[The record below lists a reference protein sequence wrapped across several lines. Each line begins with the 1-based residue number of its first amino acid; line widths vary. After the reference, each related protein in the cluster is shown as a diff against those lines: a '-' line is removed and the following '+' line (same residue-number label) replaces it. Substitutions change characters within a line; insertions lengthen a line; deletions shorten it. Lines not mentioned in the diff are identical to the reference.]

1 MTFGKVKTLI
11 ENRLIE
17 SYQNQDDFKKLLRE
31 FKHNVLENKNLS
43 KIYSLYD
50 QLSTPQGLT
59 ESDAKEFIVEGVSLI
74 QNLLLKIKMPI
85 TINEI
90 KDNSYEDIDTLVY
103 TSKISLKER
112 VEAKKNIIS
121 VLTSNKTS
129 VKESINLPIKS
140 MVSIANQTLNNFLT
154 TMDESSRKEFMNL
167 ISEDS
172 KTLETKYETLKEKTI
187 SKLNSIL
194 EKEEEFELKTKLAE
208 TIDRIKKEKFDQ
220 VNFMKLKNL
229 EESI

>member
-11 ENRLIE
+11 ENKLIE
-17 SYQNQDDFKKLLRE
+17 SYQNQEDFKKLLRE

-50 QLSTPQGLT
+50 QLSSPQGLT
-59 ESDAKEFIVEGVSLI
+59 ESDAKEFVVEGISLI
-74 QNLLLKIKMPI
+74 QSLLLKIKMPI
-85 TINEI
+85 TITEI

-103 TSKISLKER
+103 TSKVNLKER

-121 VLTSNKTS
+121 VLTSNKTN

-154 TMDESSRKEFMNL
+154 SMDESSRKQFMSL
-167 ISEDS
+167 ISEDAT
-172 KTLETKYETLKEKTI
+172 TLQTKYESLKEKTI
-187 SKLNSIL
+187 DKLNSIL
-194 EKEEEFELKTKLAE
+194 ENEKEFELKTKLAE
-208 TIDRIKKEKFDQ
+208 TIDRIKQEKFDQ
-220 VNFMKLKNL
+220 VNFLKLKNL

>member
-11 ENRLIE
+11 ENKLIE
-17 SYQNQDDFKKLLRE
+17 SYQNQDDFRKLLRE

-50 QLSTPQGLT
+50 QLSTPQGLS
-59 ESDAKEFIVEGVSLI
+59 ESDAKEFITEGITLI
-74 QNLLLKIKMPI
+74 QNLLTKIKMPI
-85 TINEI
+85 TISEI

-103 TSKISLKER
+103 ISKISLKER
-112 VEAKKNIIS
+112 VDAKKNIIA

-140 MVSIANQTLNNFLT
+140 MVTIANQTLNNFLT
-154 TMDESSRKEFMNL
+154 SMDESSRKEFMTL
-167 ISEDS
+167 ISEDAT
-172 KTLETKYETLKEKTI
+172 TLQTKYETLKEKTI
-187 SKLNSIL
+187 GKLNSIL
-194 EKEEEFELKTKLAE
+194 ENEKEFELKTKLAE
-208 TIDRIKKEKFDQ
+208 TIDRIKQEKFDQ
-220 VNFMKLKNL
+220 VNFLKLKNL

>member
-11 ENRLIE
+11 ENKLIE
-17 SYQNQDDFKKLLRE
+17 SYQNQDDFRKLLRE

-50 QLSTPQGLT
+50 QLSTPQGLS
-59 ESDAKEFIVEGVSLI
+59 ESDAKEFITEGITLI
-74 QNLLLKIKMPI
+74 QNLLTKIKMPI
-85 TINEI
+85 TISEI

-103 TSKISLKER
+103 TSKISLIER
-112 VEAKKNIIS
+112 VDAKKNIIA

-140 MVSIANQTLNNFLT
+140 MVTIANQTLNNFLT
-154 TMDESSRKEFMNL
+154 SMDESSRKEFMTL
-167 ISEDS
+167 ISEDTT
-172 KTLETKYETLKEKTI
+172 TLQTKYETLKEKTI
-187 SKLNSIL
+187 GKLNSIL
-194 EKEEEFELKTKLAE
+194 ENEKEFELKTKLAE
-208 TIDRIKKEKFDQ
+208 TIDRIKQEKFDQ
-220 VNFMKLKNL
+220 VNFLKLKNL

>member
-17 SYQNQDDFKKLLRE
+17 TYQNQDDFKKLLRE
-31 FKHNVLENKNLS
+31 FKHNILENKNLS

-50 QLSTPQGLT
+50 QLSTPQGLS
-59 ESDAKEFIVEGVSLI
+59 ESDAKEFIIEGISLI
-74 QNLLLKIKMPI
+74 QNLLSKIKLPTTI
-85 TINEI
+85 TEI

-103 TSKISLKER
+103 NSKINLKER
-112 VEAKKNIIS
+112 VEAKKNIVGI
-121 VLTSNKTS
+121 LTSNKTS

-154 TMDESSRKEFMNL
+154 SMNESARKEFMNL

-172 KTLETKYETLKEKTI
+172 KTLETKYESLKEKTL

-194 EKEEEFELKTKLAE
+194 ENEEEFELKTKLAE

-220 VNFMKLKNL
+220 VNFLKLKSL

>member
-1 MTFGKVKTLI
+1 
-11 ENRLIE
+11 
-17 SYQNQDDFKKLLRE
+17 
-31 FKHNVLENKNLS
+31 
-43 KIYSLYD
+43 
-50 QLSTPQGLT
+50 
-59 ESDAKEFIVEGVSLI
+59 
-74 QNLLLKIKMPI
+74 
-85 TINEI
+85 
-90 KDNSYEDIDTLVY
+90 
-103 TSKISLKER
+103 
-112 VEAKKNIIS
+112 
-121 VLTSNKTS
+121 
-129 VKESINLPIKS
+129 
-140 MVSIANQTLNNFLT
+140 
-154 TMDESSRKEFMNL
+154 MDESSRKEFMNL

>member
-11 ENRLIE
+11 ENKLIE
-17 SYQNQDDFKKLLRE
+17 SYQNQDDFRKLLRE

-50 QLSTPQGLT
+50 QLSTPQGLS
-59 ESDAKEFIVEGVSLI
+59 ESDAKEFITEGITLI
-74 QNLLLKIKMPI
+74 QNLLTKIKMPI
-85 TINEI
+85 TISEI

-103 TSKISLKER
+103 TSKISLIER
-112 VEAKKNIIS
+112 VDAKKNIIA

-140 MVSIANQTLNNFLT
+140 MVTIANQTLNNFLT
-154 TMDESSRKEFMNL
+154 SMDESSRKEFMTL
-167 ISEDS
+167 ISEDAT
-172 KTLETKYETLKEKTI
+172 TLQTKYETLKEKTI
-187 SKLNSIL
+187 GKLNSIL
-194 EKEEEFELKTKLAE
+194 ENEKEFELKTKLAE
-208 TIDRIKKEKFDQ
+208 TIDRIKQEKFDQ
-220 VNFMKLKNL
+220 VNFLKLKNL

>member
-17 SYQNQDDFKKLLRE
+17 TYQNQDDFKKLLRE
-31 FKHNVLENKNLS
+31 FKHNILENKNLS

-50 QLSTPQGLT
+50 QLSTPQGLS
-59 ESDAKEFIVEGVSLI
+59 ESDAKEFIIEGISLI
-74 QNLLLKIKMPI
+74 RNLLSKKKLP
-85 TINEI
+85 TTVTEI

-103 TSKISLKER
+103 DSKVNLKER
-112 VEAKKNIIS
+112 VEAKKNIIAI
-121 VLTSNKTS
+121 LTSNKTS

-154 TMDESSRKEFMNL
+154 SMDESSKKQFMNL

-172 KTLETKYETLKEKTI
+172 KTLETKYESLKEKTLT
-187 SKLNSIL
+187 KLNSIL
-194 EKEEEFELKTKLAE
+194 ENEEEFELKTKLAE
-208 TIDRIKKEKFDQ
+208 TIDKIKKEKFDQ
-220 VNFMKLKNL
+220 INFLKLKNL